1 MVLMK
6 KLSDDKMII
15 KRNKILVFNFLVLF
29 VFELEMWFG
38 IDCS

>member
-29 VFELEMWFG
+29 VFELEMRFG
-38 IDCS
+38 IVCS

>member
-29 VFELEMWFG
+29 VFELEMRFG